1 LPSVTD
7 GYKLTN
13 KMHEEKGLI
22 DSDIVNEWFISQEA
36 MRPGDTKISEVESTL
51 ASDISVYSYETP
63 INYKI

>member
-1 LPSVTD
+1 
-7 GYKLTN
+7 
-13 KMHEEKGLI
+13 MHEEKGLI